1 MDTFFPFNTSPKYKI
16 ENNKELAALLGITT
30 AKLTYYAYY
39 LSDDDKYHSFKI
51 RKRINGERLIEAPN
65 RGLKDIQ
72 KTISHFLERNYT
84 PRSCVFAYVKERD
97 IVEHASIHVG
107 QRWLLRLDLKDF
119 FHSISSARVS
129 GVLRRAPFCFAKSP
143 ANTVARLC
151 TKDGRLPQGSPASP
165 VISNILCKG
174 LDYKLKQ
181 LASSNKC
188 YYTRYADDIF
198 ISNNGSV
205 FPSAIAIRGDDGNVE
220 LSEAIKNIIIN
231 SGFEVNAGKTTL
243 RKKSERQLVTGV
255 VVNKKTNIPK
265 EYIKSIRAGLYA
277 WEKFGLDAAEEY
289 WKKEIERS
297 NKFDAQPPQMRLVI
311 RGKIIHVGHVKGYT
325 DATFLTLVRR
335 LQALDSEFKIDEQ
348 KFRREITD
356 EIHIYTEG
364 VTDTKHFQAALNA
377 FQKRGEFLD
386 LKIIFKNSSKP
397 GSASLKTL
405 CENLRETSQKHLT
418 LCIFDRDEKN
428 IVNEMSG
435 SPGNYRDHGN
445 NVFSLII
452 PIPEFRKG
460 NDSICIEHLYQDSL
474 LFTCDSEGRRLY
486 FKDEFDNLNCHKT
499 DPNLF
504 CRISKSSLVYDDNVI
519 NLSERKNVALP
530 KNKFADYVCSGQP
543 PFNNVDYGGFYE
555 VFKQIL
561 EIASTYNK

>member
-16 ENNKELAALLGITT
+16 ENNKELAALIGITT

-84 PRSCVFAYVKERD
+84 PRSCVFAYVKERG

-165 VISNILCKG
+165 VISNIICKG

-220 LSEAIKNIIIN
+220 L
-231 SGFEVNAGKTTL
+231 
-243 RKKSERQLVTGV
+243 
-255 VVNKKTNIPK
+255 
-265 EYIKSIRAGLYA
+265 
-277 WEKFGLDAAEEY
+277 
-289 WKKEIERS
+289 
-297 NKFDAQPPQMRLVI
+297 
-311 RGKIIHVGHVKGYT
+311 
-325 DATFLTLVRR
+325 
-335 LQALDSEFKIDEQ
+335 
-348 KFRREITD
+348 
-356 EIHIYTEG
+356 
-364 VTDTKHFQAALNA
+364 
-377 FQKRGEFLD
+377 
-386 LKIIFKNSSKP
+386 
-397 GSASLKTL
+397 
-405 CENLRETSQKHLT
+405 
-418 LCIFDRDEKN
+418 
-428 IVNEMSG
+428 
-435 SPGNYRDHGN
+435 
-445 NVFSLII
+445 
-452 PIPEFRKG
+452 
-460 NDSICIEHLYQDSL
+460 
-474 LFTCDSEGRRLY
+474 
-486 FKDEFDNLNCHKT
+486 
-499 DPNLF
+499 
-504 CRISKSSLVYDDNVI
+504 
-519 NLSERKNVALP
+519 
-530 KNKFADYVCSGQP
+530 
-543 PFNNVDYGGFYE
+543 
-555 VFKQIL
+555 
-561 EIASTYNK
+561 